1 MAANHNFL
9 FTGSLNIIKVW
20 QLDADKGEFI
30 WSSFWL
36 VSDKVWCV
44 FQRFVF
50 AILFMWNSDE
60 MAMAHWE
67 YVSHFTQSNL
77 SMIKILSFF
86 LVSFLDEQNKS
97 DLFYMRIIFKWG
109 TLMLDPRYTVVNFS
123 IQQISIQG
131 QIQFIIS
138 GVYQMFQIMS
148 DLYVFM
154 NLIYTL
160 EVTNSFQFG
169 ILTR

>member
-1 MAANHNFL
+1 
-9 FTGSLNIIKVW
+9 
-20 QLDADKGEFI
+20 
-30 WSSFWL
+30 
-36 VSDKVWCV
+36 
-44 FQRFVF
+44 
-50 AILFMWNSDE
+50 
-60 MAMAHWE
+60 
-67 YVSHFTQSNL
+67 
-77 SMIKILSFF
+77 MIKILSFF

-138 GVYQMFQIMS
+138 EVYQMFQITS